1 MSQPLV
7 SVILP
12 VYGVEKYIERC
23 ARSLFEQTLESIEYI
38 FVDDCTPDNSIEVLK
53 KVLEDYPHRK
63 EQTIIYKMPQNSGQA
78 AVRKSGVLQASGE
91 YIIHCDSDDWVDRN
105 MYKEMYDKAKSGDY
119 DMVICDFYTS
129 DGNIH
134 NICSSRTETDKNI
147 ILSNILTQKIA
158 CSLWNKLVRRKCY
171 NESFVFP
178 TYNNGEDLAMVI
190 QLVVNSSSFAYTEK
204 GFYYYYM
211 SPNSI
216 TRSVNEENIL
226 RNCHQAC
233 SNAKFVSELLV
244 DKYDKFFANDIVHLK
259 YLKRNI
265 MLSLVLKNKYLKEW
279 RKIFPEINSKILF
292 VPSFSIKEKIKF
304 CLIYIGLY
312 PFCRNIYKLFKK
324 L

>member
-1 MSQPLV
+1 MNTPLV
-7 SVILP
+7 SVIVP

-53 KVLEDYPHRK
+53 KVLEDYSHRK
-63 EQTIIYKMPQNSGQA
+63 EQTIIYKMSKNSGQA
-78 AVRKSGVLQASGE
+78 AVRKCGVLQASGE

-105 MYKEMYDKAKSGDY
+105 MYKEMYDKAKLGDY
-119 DMVICDFYTS
+119 DMVICDYYTS

-158 CSLWNKLVRRKCY
+158 CSLCNKLVRRKCY

-216 TRSVNEENIL
+216 TRNVNEKNIL

-233 SNAKFVSELLV
+233 YNAKFVSELLV
-244 DKYDKFFANDIVHLK
+244 DKYGQLFANDIIHLK
-259 YLKRNI
+259 YLKKNI

-279 RKIFPEINSKILF
+279 RKIFPEINSRILF
-292 VPSFSIKEKIKF
+292 VSSLTIREKIKF
-304 CLIYIGLY
+304 CLIFMGLY
-312 PFCRNIYKLFKK
+312 SFLLGRKK
-324 L
+324 YN